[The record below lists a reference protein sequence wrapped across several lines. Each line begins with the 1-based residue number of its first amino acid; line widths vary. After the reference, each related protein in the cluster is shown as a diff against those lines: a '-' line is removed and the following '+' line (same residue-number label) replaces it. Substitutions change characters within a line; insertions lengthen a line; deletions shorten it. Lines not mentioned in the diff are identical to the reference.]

1 MSHRTRA
8 ALPNVAVSIALLF
21 LLMMVPAA
29 PLVSAGDGSK
39 PQWDHP
45 IKVGSDNGVLTLAFG
60 DDVIK
65 LKVDVSPV
73 SPSDRGKALG
83 QISKN
88 YQAKSMKS
96 LAVQKGIA
104 TADLDSLVFDFV
116 PVPMSNKVKFNIT
129 STSSHDLVVKITVLD
144 GRGSVA
150 ALNGERAKVG
160 RLTLDLSDVPGIQ
173 NGEFVIHAGQS
184 IDPFVSYD
192 PSTKQWV
199 FDNADDFQPSVRVL
213 TSGANVTVGST
224 TGIYADY
231 YTIRTQGSWSHNA
244 SAQYYRY
251 TFTVGAPSSG
261 GAVALELAVPDSY
274 MGLDVYEGSTLMTGN
289 TTRYALSV
297 PYLWNA
303 TSVTSYDWGSLVLG
317 TPSGSY
323 GTLKRVQLVLNMTAS
338 EQRTVTV
345 NIKYTSTP
353 SIGFDGVNDY
363 INVPNSPSLNPSS
376 AITVVAWFKTD
387 VVHNGAIVW
396 KPYYTNDPAYGIS
409 YFGKAYGTLVS
420 RVVDSSG
427 ILYDVNFLWS
437 TDDKWHHLALSYDGS
452 AQRIYLDN
460 QLKNLIS
467 WSGSIISSTY
477 AVRVGDRETAHAYF
491 NGLINDVRIYNISL
505 SSTDIQQLYQ
515 GTYTN
520 TTGLVLWISANSWNG
535 THFVDLSGNNNHG
548 TPYGNVQYKVWT
560 QNGFSTTYVGD
571 PTDPAF
577 TSAVY
582 GAFLEYSSASVNV
595 APKIGVTTSFN
606 WTHPVYGSTGNFTFV
621 GNGTYVHYVT
631 INGTNLFTRVV
642 PIGYLTGSYYA
653 VQVHTITAP
662 SQYPLVY
669 SISGCNLTSVNYAS
683 QSLSI
688 ITEAPSNTYGIITIY
703 SPSEPWQVWKG
714 DITLQPISYSQ
725 LGLTDGYCYYGASR
739 MLYVSVRHSSPV
751 TIVINYQEAPVT
763 GGSGSSGGQPDKS
776 SQTAPISVV
785 TLPSISISSIAVP
798 TVLLVLAAATAATA
812 AIAFRGRGQRGGRR
826 GKGGRGR

>member
-1 MSHRTRA
+1 
-8 ALPNVAVSIALLF
+8 
-21 LLMMVPAA
+21 MMVPAA

-60 DDVIK
+60 GDVIK

-73 SPSDRGKALG
+73 SPSDRGKAIG

-116 PVPMSNKVKFNIT
+116 PVPMSNKVKFSIT
-129 STSSHDLVVKITVLD
+129 STSSQDLVVKITVLD

-173 NGEFVIHAGQS
+173 NGEFVIQAGQS

-192 PSTKQWV
+192 PSTNQWV
-199 FDNADDFQPSVRVL
+199 FNDAGDFQPSVRVL

-224 TGIYADY
+224 AGTYADY
-231 YTIRTQGSWSHNA
+231 YTIRTQGSWSHDT
-244 SAQYYRY
+244 SAQFYQY
-251 TFTVGAPSSG
+251 TLTVGAPSTAANVS
-261 GAVALELAVPDSY
+261 LELAIPDSY
-274 MGLDVYEGSTLMTGN
+274 MGLDVYEGATLMTGN

-297 PYLWNA
+297 PYLWNE
-303 TSVTSYDWGSLVLG
+303 TSVTSYDWGSLTLG
-317 TPSGSY
+317 MPSGSY

-345 NIKYTSTP
+345 KIKYTSTP
-353 SIGFDGVNDY
+353 AIGFDGVNDY
-363 INVPNSPSLNPSS
+363 IQSTNNFDLHDFTITAWIYPSGKTGQYRQIASRRANTPQFYFTITPNEKLRGLVYNPNYFGFDFDTVFQQNRQYHVALTYKDGAGNKIYAYVNGVQERSS
-376 AITVVAWFKTD
+376 
-387 VVHNGAIVW
+387 
-396 KPYYTNDPAYGIS
+396 YTNPGN
-409 YFGKAYGTLVS
+409 LVS
-420 RVVDSSG
+420 TTSPLYIGTDSQS
-427 ILYDVNFLWS
+427 VP
-437 TDDKWHHLALSYDGS
+437 SYTF
-452 AQRIYLDN
+452 A
-460 QLKNLIS
+460 
-467 WSGSIISSTY
+467 
-477 AVRVGDRETAHAYF
+477 
-491 NGLINDVRIYNISL
+491 GLMSDVRIYNISL

-535 THFVDLSGNNNHG
+535 THFLDLSGNNNHG

-571 PTDPAF
+571 PTDPTF
-577 TSAVY
+577 TSSVY
-582 GAFLEYSSASVNV
+582 GAFLEYSPASVNV
-595 APKIGVTTSFN
+595 APKVGATTSFN
-606 WTHPVYGSTGNFTFV
+606 WTHPVYGSIGNFTFV

-653 VQVHTITAP
+653 VQVNTVTAP

-688 ITEAPSNTYGIITIY
+688 ITEAPSGAYGIITVY

-776 SQTAPISVV
+776 TQTAPISVV
-785 TLPSISISSIAVP
+785 TLPSISISSFAVP
-798 TVLLVLAAATAATA
+798 TVLLVLAAATAAAA